1 MGRKNLPLNKLPFNA
16 IYTLLSECV
25 YGGKM
30 DNYNDHHRLDTF
42 LRQLFSLQ
50 TFKADFKL
58 VSDEHFLLSIPDA
71 IKKKHFVDWIEDLK
85 AAQTPS
91 WLGLPNSAE
100 NALLT
105 KNCND
110 IINKLLKL
118 LIVDNDENYLI

>member
-1 MGRKNLPLNKLPFNA
+1 MQFTPCSPNA
-16 IYTLLSECV
+16 STVAKWTTTMIII
-25 YGGKM
+25 
-30 DNYNDHHRLDTF
+30 DF

-50 TFKADFKL
+50 AFKADFKL

-71 IKKKHFVDWIEDLK
+71 IKKKHFVDWIDDLK

-91 WLGLPNSAE
+91 WLGLPSAE

-110 IINKLLKL
+110 KINKLLKL